1 VPYGSEDFS
10 FRNFRKNAFEDALFK
25 CEDERY
31 ELDMT
36 IECALFTLKMLET
49 AESKMKSLPIDQ
61 QKTFQLDEKFMASL
75 RLRSIQSIY
84 SEHASKIVETL
95 KINPARALPV
105 VIARIKSKVDAWKN
119 ISKPESDRTWDETIE
134 KNFYKSLDHRSF
146 YFKQNEKKM
155 MNPKSFLMEAKSRSL
170 NLAEKK
176 SQLRKYL
183 EDKTIDQDYDII
195 GGSRNQVF
203 FNSFA
208 GLSGAVYHKLPEDFA
223 DDILLEFKELD
234 KPDHALTFN
243 NGIEY
248 ATLPQFRLLLNYQPV
263 LNDALRIL
271 LYAAEK
277 SNLSGKEKINQ
288 WIKVLF
294 QDFLELNLPA
304 DIVNHKV
311 EEFFESIP
319 EEESQIIPN
328 RYEDIEM
335 TKKIISKWIDPE
347 NSQEIEKDNNSVSDL
362 GHDPISLKKDQSF
375 AAFIPLMKKHDV
387 MYCPSTVYCFLRFFF
402 VMYERL
408 LKVKMVL
415 NQEAKENPP
424 IEIGEY
430 HFTDQAQVEY
440 LGFLKSVCLVLKNT
454 YDSAKFE
461 DKCRMLLGN
470 DAYVLFTFDKLA
482 VYTAKA
488 LHTLA
493 HDDVATK
500 SLPFFQ
506 RFSRNKLNEEVYMAD
521 FLRSVPSHQLFR
533 LH

>member
-1 VPYGSEDFS
+1 
-10 FRNFRKNAFEDALFK
+10 
-25 CEDERY
+25 
-31 ELDMT
+31 
-36 IECALFTLKMLET
+36 
-49 AESKMKSLPIDQ
+49 
-61 QKTFQLDEKFMASL
+61 
-75 RLRSIQSIY
+75 
-84 SEHASKIVETL
+84 
-95 KINPARALPV
+95 
-105 VIARIKSKVDAWKN
+105 
-119 ISKPESDRTWDETIE
+119 
-134 KNFYKSLDHRSF
+134 
-146 YFKQNEKKM
+146 M

-335 TKKIISKWIDPE
+335 TKKIISKW
-347 NSQEIEKDNNSVSDL
+347 
-362 GHDPISLKKDQSF
+362 
-375 AAFIPLMKKHDV
+375 
-387 MYCPSTVYCFLRFFF
+387 
-402 VMYERL
+402 
-408 LKVKMVL
+408 
-415 NQEAKENPP
+415 
-424 IEIGEY
+424 
-430 HFTDQAQVEY
+430 
-440 LGFLKSVCLVLKNT
+440 
-454 YDSAKFE
+454 
-461 DKCRMLLGN
+461 
-470 DAYVLFTFDKLA
+470 
-482 VYTAKA
+482 
-488 LHTLA
+488 
-493 HDDVATK
+493 
-500 SLPFFQ
+500 
-506 RFSRNKLNEEVYMAD
+506 
-521 FLRSVPSHQLFR
+521 
-533 LH
+533 